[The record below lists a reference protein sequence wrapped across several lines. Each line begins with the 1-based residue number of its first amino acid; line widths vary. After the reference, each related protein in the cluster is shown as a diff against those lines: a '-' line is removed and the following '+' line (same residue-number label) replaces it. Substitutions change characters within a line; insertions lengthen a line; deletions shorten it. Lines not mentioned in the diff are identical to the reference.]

1 MSKPTQWTT
10 TYSSVFRDRR
20 KYEAPNAAPSDDSWS
35 VRTQA
40 YYGPRAA
47 LSEHAART
55 AEIEA
60 RTQYGAIVPNE
71 TATGGRYLAPTST
84 QGLGAAGLNL
94 NGSGPQSAFGGP
106 ASPVSTGTVRY
117 AHPTR
122 DLWTTPI
129 LPHTGVVQEASPS
142 YGASTQI
149 NGAYTQRPTFTNG
162 YNNGYATEYQFQEQF
177 SSQPMQPAQ
186 QPPVPQS
193 HIPGYSGFVRGSQF
207 VHGDTFGKTTRSVC
221 NTIHSPK
228 PMQLRVELAAPCPM
242 CPTLNFFLS
251 HFFAW
256 TCLCL

>member
-47 LSEHAART
+47 LSEHATRT

-221 NTIHSPK
+221 KKKKKNS
-228 PMQLRVELAAPCPM
+228 RSRCSCV
-242 CPTLNFFLS
+242 LS
-251 HFFAW
+251 CSVAVVSVAHFFPLLFACM
-256 TCLCL
+256 CLCL